1 MIIREHKPEDREAI
15 EKCIAE
21 FNKEERVYTPHF
33 LVDYDVSKPY
43 FDYLNKKIS
52 EGNGK
57 IFVAVEEGN
66 IVGYVAVKMEVEDS
80 PRNVIKKYGYIS
92 NVMILKEH
100 RGKGFGEALVK
111 KAEEFTK
118 ESGANNISLDV
129 QVGNSAINLYHKLG
143 YKECTVWMEKKIDE

>member
-21 FNKEERVYTPHF
+21 FNKEECVYTPHF
-33 LVDYDVSKPY
+33 WVDYDVSKTY

-118 ESGANNISLDV
+118 GNGSNNIALDV
-129 QVGNSAINLYHKLG
+129 QIGNLAINLYHKLG
-143 YKECTVWMEKKIDE
+143 YKERSMWMEKEI